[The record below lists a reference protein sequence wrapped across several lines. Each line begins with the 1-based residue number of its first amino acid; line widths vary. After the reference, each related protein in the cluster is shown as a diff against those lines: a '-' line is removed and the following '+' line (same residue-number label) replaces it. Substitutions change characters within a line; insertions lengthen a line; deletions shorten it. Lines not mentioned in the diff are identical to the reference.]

1 MAAPKLALQH
11 VDQVYHSGQHN
22 GAGEIVA
29 LQDVTFTV
37 AAGEFITVIGPS
49 GCGKS
54 TLLKLVCGMLRPTR
68 GEIVLDGRAVE
79 GPQPGTVA
87 MVFQDPLL
95 LPWRTVTQNVAYG
108 LELRRA
114 PHAERQDV
122 ARQMLEMVGLGEFL
136 QHYPDQL
143 SGGMQQRVAIARA
156 LAVRPKVLLMDEPF
170 GALDEQLRMV
180 LGDELLRLWGQQH
193 LTIVFVTHSLS
204 EAVYLS
210 DRIVVLSSRP
220 GRVKAVITSPLA
232 RPRQIEMMGTQA
244 FLEARNRLWH
254 LLADEVRGVR

>member
-1 MAAPKLALQH
+1 MAAPKLVLQS
-11 VDQVYHSGQHN
+11 VSQVYHSGPHN
-22 GAGEIVA
+22 GAGQIPA
-29 LQDVTFTV
+29 LQDVSFHV
-37 AAGEFITVIGPS
+37 ADGEFVSVIGPS

-54 TLLKLVCGMLRPTR
+54 TLLKLISGLLRPTR
-68 GEIVLDGRAVE
+68 GEIVLDGRAVQ
-79 GPQPGTVA
+79 GPQAGTIA

-122 ARQMLEMVGLGEFL
+122 ARRMLEMVGLGEFL
-136 QHYPDQL
+136 QNYPDQL

-156 LAVRPKVLLMDEPF
+156 LAVGPKVLLMDEPF

-180 LGDELLRLWGQQH
+180 LGDELLRLWSQQR
-193 LTIVFVTHSLS
+193 LTILFVTHSLS

-210 DRIVVLSSRP
+210 DRIVVLSGRP
-220 GRVKAVITSPLA
+220 GRVKDLIASPLP

-254 LLADEVRGVR
+254 LLADEVRRVR

>member
-1 MAAPKLALQH
+1 MAAPKLALANVGQT
-11 VDQVYHSGQHN
+11 YHSGQN
-22 GAGEIVA
+22 GTGAIPA

-37 AAGEFITVIGPS
+37 QAGEFVSVIGPS

-54 TLLKLVCGMLRPTR
+54 TLLKLVSGLLRPTR
-68 GEIVLDGRAVE
+68 GEVTLDGRPVQ
-79 GPQPGTVA
+79 GPQAGTVA

-108 LELRRA
+108 LELRRT
-114 PHAERQDV
+114 PPEERQRT
-122 ARQMLEMVGLGEFL
+122 ARQMLELVGLGEFL
-136 QHYPDQL
+136 QNYPDQL

-156 LAVRPKVLLMDEPF
+156 LAVRPEVLLMDEPF

-180 LGDELLRLWGQQH
+180 LGDELLRLWAQQR
-193 LTIVFVTHSLS
+193 LTILFVTHSLS

-210 DRIVVLSSRP
+210 DRIVVLSGRP
-220 GRVKAVITSPLA
+220 GRVKDVMTSPLG

-244 FLEARNRLWH
+244 FLEARNRLWR
-254 LLADEVRGVR
+254 LLADEVRRVQ